1 MKYIAKAASVLF
13 GASILALVVLAWSLA
28 TNGIASY
35 IERAWCWNVGP
46 SADCHFRGV
55 WTFLV
60 WCIVGIINILIA
72 GFLFERI
79 GENRNRR
86 R

>member
-1 MKYIAKAASVLF
+1 MKYIAKAASILL
-13 GASILALVVLAWSLA
+13 GALILGLVVLAWGLA

-35 IERAWCWNVGP
+35 IERAWCRNVGS

-72 GFLFERI
+72 GFLLERI